1 MLATVARFADLLEAQ
16 IACGRLRAEGVDAH
30 VADAHM
36 GLANWEWRLAVG
48 GTRVLVDEA
57 DAERARKVM
66 RDLDAGLY
74 ALDAESAEEPLHPPS
89 RESRSSRIAWIALM
103 LFGLP
108 LPWRRKP
115 PREQETRTISFAL
128 SRATPLWW
136 TAMQASRSTGPG
148 SSCGS
153 EG

>member
-1 MLATVARFADLLEAQ
+1 MLATVARFADPLEAQ
-16 IACGRLRAEGVDAH
+16 IACGRLRAEGIDAH

-57 DAERARKVM
+57 DAERARNVM

-108 LPWRRKP
+108 LPWRREP
-115 PREQETRTISFAL
+115 PRDDVAVRE
-128 SRATPLWW
+128 
-136 TAMQASRSTGPG
+136 M
-148 SSCGS
+148 
-153 EG
+153 

>member
-1 MLATVARFADLLEAQ
+1 MLVTVARFADPLEAQ
-16 IACGRLRAEGVDAH
+16 IACGRLRAEGIDAH

-57 DAERARKVM
+57 DAEFARKVM
-66 RDLDAGLY
+66 RDLDAGRY
-74 ALDAESAEEPLHPPS
+74 ALDGDAEPALQPPS
-89 RESRSSRIAWIALM
+89 RESWSSRLAWIALM

-115 PREQETRTISFAL
+115 PRDDEAVRE
-128 SRATPLWW
+128 
-136 TAMQASRSTGPG
+136 M
-148 SSCGS
+148 
-153 EG
+153 

>member
-1 MLATVARFADLLEAQ
+1 MFVTVARFADPLEAQ
-16 IACGRLRAEGVDAH
+16 IACGRLRAEGISAH

-57 DAERARKVM
+57 DAEFARRVI
-66 RDLDAGLY
+66 RELDAGHY
-74 ALDAESAEEPLHPPS
+74 ALDADADAEPALQPPS
-89 RESRSSRIAWIALM
+89 RESWSSRLAWIALM

-115 PREQETRTISFAL
+115 SRDDEATRE
-128 SRATPLWW
+128 
-136 TAMQASRSTGPG
+136 M
-148 SSCGS
+148 
-153 EG
+153 